1 VRAAFAALLVLAACT
16 DADGGL
22 ILGPAYGGAD
32 APCRAIGAFFTNE
45 PGDASPDLVA
55 CPPGVPPPPAGRVW
69 PLGAEDGF
77 ETYYLV
83 P

>member
-1 VRAAFAALLVLAACT
+1 MRAALALLMLLGACI
-16 DADGGL
+16 DADGNLVLEG
-22 ILGPAYGGAD
+22 AYGGQ
-32 APCRAIGAFFTNE
+32 PTSCRAVGTFFTND

-55 CPPGVPPPPAGRVW
+55 CPPGVAPPQAGRVW